1 MRNLKL
7 FTFAAL
13 IGISSFFM
21 CGFVDTVV
29 KTSNPESNVTN
40 SGTLGY
46 AYGMI
51 LGNDMKNRGFN
62 LNDVSPEELVKGLKA
77 FYGEG
82 VAIMDMQAAQ
92 NLINQET
99 QKIKSVSGNKNLE
112 AGKKFMAENAK
123 NPKIKT
129 TATGIQYEILTEGNG
144 PKPAATDK
152 VTTHYHGTLIDGT
165 IFDSSVQRGQPI
177 EFALNQVIK
186 GWTEILQLMP
196 KGSKWKVTIPSE
208 LAYGQQGPANIG
220 PNCTLIFEIELIKIN
235 GQ

>member
-1 MRNLKL
+1 
-7 FTFAAL
+7 
-13 IGISSFFM
+13 
-21 CGFVDTVV
+21 
-29 KTSNPESNVTN
+29 
-40 SGTLGY
+40 
-46 AYGMI
+46 
-51 LGNDMKNRGFN
+51 
-62 LNDVSPEELVKGLKA
+62 
-77 FYGEG
+77 
-82 VAIMDMQAAQ
+82 MDMQAAQ
-92 NLINQET
+92 NLLNQET
-99 QKIKSVSGNKNLE
+99 QKIKSVLGNKNLE

-129 TATGIQYEILTEGNG
+129 TGTGIQYEILTEGNG

-196 KGSKWKVTIPSE
+196 KGSKWRVTIPSE
-208 LAYGQQGPANIG
+208 LAYGAQGPQNIG
-220 PNCTLIFEIELIKIN
+220 PNSTLIFEIELLKIN